1 MDRARIAVRCGAHFE
16 TSIGDV
22 LRGDVDGSSGVA
34 YLLRQTN
41 LDEGRDRSLDVTPN
55 FAKVEYT
62 ERVRWGRFD
71 GVGLSMATTKD
82 GDTMAS
88 SRVRIASSS
97 FRYGTMFHKRK
108 TSAEGSEST
117 TDLGC
122 ARRGWHVRFHDGSGR
137 R

>member
-62 ERVRWGRFD
+62 E
-71 GVGLSMATTKD
+71 
-82 GDTMAS
+82 
-88 SRVRIASSS
+88 
-97 FRYGTMFHKRK
+97 
-108 TSAEGSEST
+108 
-117 TDLGC
+117 
-122 ARRGWHVRFHDGSGR
+122 
-137 R
+137 